1 MLKLIII
8 TFELMLKLM
17 YVIGN
22 VNIYVNVY
30 VHVIFLLMLMFML
43 NSKQKYI

>member
-22 VNIYVNVY
+22 VNIYVNVN
-30 VHVIFLLMLMFML
+30 VHVIFLLMFML

>member
-1 MLKLIII
+1 
-8 TFELMLKLM
+8 MLKLM